1 MGSGLGLE
9 VMVLGFRVS
18 WFGVLGFMA
27 LGFGVYGLVLRD
39 FKVLGLRFRVY
50 VLGFFFFFCFMVLWL
65 TNPNT

>member
-1 MGSGLGLE
+1 M
-9 VMVLGFRVS
+9 VS

-50 VLGFFFFFCFMVLWL
+50 VLGFLVFLFYGFVV
-65 TNPNT
+65 NEP

>member
-1 MGSGLGLE
+1 MGLA

-39 FKVLGLRFRVY
+39 FKV
-50 VLGFFFFFCFMVLWL
+50 
-65 TNPNT
+65 